1 VEDRLRP
8 LRLAIAALA
17 LAAAVLAALLAV
29 DVRAWHDGLRDGD
42 ARLAAGER
50 GRWEADERFGGLA
63 RRFLEID
70 DDLAA
75 RRALALFRVARQ
87 RGQDLGGGLERQG
100 ARGAAE
106 TALADVAQNADPGTA
121 AQASVLLG
129 VLAFSD
135 PRTGGPEV
143 ATPVERALA
152 AFEQAHRLDPG
163 NEAAKYDLEL
173 ILRLLEARGGR
184 PGAAPG
190 AGPRAGGRRGAG
202 GGTPGRGY

>member
-1 VEDRLRP
+1 LRP
-8 LRLAIAALA
+8 VRLAIAALV
-17 LAAAVLAALLAV
+17 LAAAVIAALLAA
-29 DVRAWHDGLRDGD
+29 DIRAWDHAMREGD
-42 ARLAAGER
+42 ARFAAGDR
-50 GRWEADERFGGLA
+50 GRWETDERLDGVA
-63 RRFLEID
+63 RRFLRID
-70 DDLAA
+70 DD
-75 RRALALFRVARQ
+75 REGRQALALFRVARR
-87 RGQDLGGGLERQG
+87 RGQELGAGLERQG

-106 TALADVAQNADPGTA
+106 RALTNAAESADSGSA

-135 PRTGGPEV
+135 PRAGRTDEP
-143 ATPVERALA
+143 TPSERALA

-173 ILRLLEARGGR
+173 LLRLIEARGER

-202 GGTPGRGY
+202 AGTPGRGY